1 MRTFFI
7 VLLIVLNFDQRGELR
22 KTVKYETQSLDVGLV
37 CKKEVNGA
45 TCNLFRFRNILLI
58 LHNEN
63 ENVKVMHDVKG
74 ESKTTVTFLMEKF
87 VQQEAP
93 KH

>member
-1 MRTFFI
+1 M
-7 VLLIVLNFDQRGELR
+7 VLLIVLKFDQRDELR
-22 KTVKYETQSLDVGLV
+22 KTVQYETLSLDVRIV

-45 TCNLFRFRNILLI
+45 TCNLFRFTNI
-58 LHNEN
+58 LHNETKMTH
-63 ENVKVMHDVKG
+63 VKVMHDVND

-87 VQQEAP
+87 VQQEAL